1 MIWNIIDRRSRH
13 RRWKLVNAVI
23 EAVEH
28 DDSCADADRVP
39 DASPMEVIDY
49 DQREGVSVA
58 EALGWANAQRC
69 AVTLYLYDNGKATT
83 NNEGH
88 FNAAENRL

>member
-13 RRWKLVNAVI
+13 YRWKLVSAVI

-28 DDSCADADRVP
+28 GDSCADADQVREV
-39 DASPMEVIDY
+39 SSMEVIDN

-58 EALGWANAQRC
+58 EALEWANVQRC

-83 NNEGH
+83 NEGH
-88 FNAAENRL
+88 FNAAENWL